1 MEASKFFFQNDE
13 RWKNIQITETRPYTL
28 GSHGC
33 LITSL
38 TNAYNDYNREHAE
51 CESCYLPY
59 TGKPQHDGSVSYT
72 PDMMLGLLKQHKA
85 INEDAMV
92 VWKPAEEVLNAE
104 IEPFCKA
111 PDPYFAYQ
119 IVQYVNFGYMH
130 FSNVIK
136 IMDNGNILVYDVYSG
151 ACKELLPN
159 QVRRWINVR
168 FIQ

>member
-1 MEASKFFFQNDE
+1 MEVSKFFFQNDE
-13 RWKNIQITETRPYTL
+13 RWKNIQMVGTRPYTL

-38 TNAYNDYNREHAE
+38 TNAYNDFNREHAE
-51 CESCYLPY
+51 CKSCYLP
-59 TGKPQHDGSVSYT
+59 YT

-92 VWKPAEEVLNAE
+92 VWSPAEKALNAE
-104 IEPFCKA
+104 IEPFCKL

-119 IVQYVNFGYMH
+119 IIQFTNFGYAH
-130 FSNVIK
+130 FSNYIK
-136 IMDNGNILVYDVYSG
+136 TLDNGNIFIYDVYSG

-159 QVRRWINVR
+159 QIRRWINVR
-168 FIQ
+168 FYK